1 MKGKNM
7 KQKFGIKK
15 TKMNIFLLFL
25 AGLLIGVIIALR
37 QPMPKQQRIQI
48 VPAQVQTEA
57 TTTTEASTTQGK

>member
-1 MKGKNM
+1 MKK
-7 KQKFGIKK
+7 KFGIKK

>member
-1 MKGKNM
+1 M

-57 TTTTEASTTQGK
+57 TTTAEASTTAQGK